1 MKLLLLTLP
10 LLLLANVGGFVRDGA
25 VEIIF
30 PAAIRFTLNLTIPAS
45 EIASA
50 TLTLTPEGRDPL
62 VIPVDLASVVVN
74 PDSPEAYLVY
84 LWAIPVDDPP
94 PLFGQIDYSWSLT
107 STDSTTGT
115 LSDSFV
121 FADPRADWVRTIDPT
136 GRFSLTAPRALA
148 LDPASLRQV
157 YDLLS
162 QNTGSSRTYNLLVDD
177 PSFDCRR
184 RDDGTRYAQ
193 GEQSD
198 VSVDCVDGI
207 ENAVYAGYDRLV
219 VPAGANGD
227 AIVVASLVDAAYA
240 PLWRGK
246 SVPAWFVAGMEQF
259 YDPADKNA
267 LLLSVQQA
275 ARQRV
280 LYSQA
285 ALESP
290 RDDTLWQAQSYA
302 LVLYVVDQIG
312 VSGLVNLAI
321 VPADD
326 FTTAYGQ
333 AVGQPISALLPAIS
347 QWIFT
352 RAAEAAFGITP
363 YQSPTAV
370 PTATRTPSPTRF
382 PTITL
387 TLTPLATS
395 TIAPTPT
402 TTPRGV
408 RTYVAPPTVTPS
420 ASPTSLPPTLTP
432 RPPGSLPTPT
442 PVPSAL
448 QVAVSQP
455 GVQAGLVTFLLLVLG
470 LLVFLYIRLGN
481 RR

>member
-10 LLLLANVGGFVRDGA
+10 LFLLANVGGFVRDGA

-50 TLTLTPEGRDPL
+50 SLTLTPEGRDPL
-62 VIPVDLASVVVN
+62 VIPIDLASTVVN

-84 LWAIPVDDPP
+84 LWTIPVNDPP

-107 STDSTTGT
+107 STDGSTGT
-115 LSDSFV
+115 LDDSFV
-121 FADPRADWVRTIDPT
+121 FADPRADWVRTIDPI

-148 LDPASLRQV
+148 LDPAALRQV
-157 YDLLS
+157 YDLLR

-177 PSFDCRR
+177 ASSGCRQ

-198 VSVDCVDGI
+198 VTVDCTDGI
-207 ENAVYAGYDRLV
+207 ENAIYAGYDRLV
-219 VPAGANGD
+219 VPAGANGE
-227 AIVVASLVDAAYA
+227 AFVVAALVDAAYA

-275 ARQRV
+275 ARQRT
-280 LYSQA
+280 LYTQS

-290 RDDTLWQAQSYA
+290 HDDALWQAQSYA
-302 LVLYVVDQIG
+302 LVLYVVDQVG
-312 VSGLVNLAI
+312 VSGLVDLAI
-321 VPADD
+321 VGADD
-326 FTTAYGQ
+326 FATAYEQ
-333 AVGQPISALLPAIS
+333 AIGQPISALLPAIS

-363 YQSPTAV
+363 YQAPTAI
-370 PTATRTPSPTRF
+370 PTATSTPSPTPF

-387 TLTPLATS
+387 TPSATP
-395 TIAPTPT
+395 TIAPTLT
-402 TTPRGV
+402 ATRRGV
-408 RTYVAPPTVTPS
+408 VTYVAPPTVTPS
-420 ASPTSLPPTLTP
+420 ATPTALPPTLTP

-448 QVAVSQP
+448 QVAVMQP
-455 GVQAGLVTFLLLVLG
+455 GVQAGLVTFLLLLLG